1 MLGHASVATTL
12 RLYAYVTHAS
22 TEALVDA
29 IDARYGSRLRVLSEE
44 VLAQYWPSETE
55 LGSTAHTSPPLGQA
69 RRMNVHLDA
78 EPAGQLDLVWAQA
91 EDVARL
97 ARQLCG
103 HPEDAE
109 DVAQS
114 SLVKAAEHIAGF
126 RGEAT
131 VRTWLHRITTNECR
145 MLRRRLM
152 ATSLD
157 GLLEEHPGNA
167 ELLLLSAADA
177 DPEALAERRTLGNA
191 VLAAVAALPERQRVA
206 FVLHEGGALGISEVA
221 RRLDTTVPAV
231 RSLLV
236 RARRAIR
243 AEVGAIQ

>member
-1 MLGHASVATTL
+1 
-12 RLYAYVTHAS
+12 
-22 TEALVDA
+22 
-29 IDARYGSRLRVLSEE
+29 
-44 VLAQYWPSETE
+44 
-55 LGSTAHTSPPLGQA
+55 
-69 RRMNVHLDA
+69 MNVHLDA
-78 EPAGQLDLVWAQA
+78 EPEGQADLVWAQA

-126 RGEAT
+126 RGDAT

-157 GLLEEHPGNA
+157 GLLEGHPGNA
-167 ELLLLSAADA
+167 ELLLLAAADA

-206 FVLHEGGALGISEVA
+206 FVLHEGGALGIREVA
-221 RRLDTTVPAV
+221 RRLGTTVPAV

-243 AEVGAIQ
+243 AEVVAVL

>member
-1 MLGHASVATTL
+1 
-12 RLYAYVTHAS
+12 
-22 TEALVDA
+22 
-29 IDARYGSRLRVLSEE
+29 
-44 VLAQYWPSETE
+44 
-55 LGSTAHTSPPLGQA
+55 
-69 RRMNVHLDA
+69 MNVHLDA
-78 EPAGQLDLVWAQA
+78 EPAGQVDLVWAQA

-114 SLVKAAEHIAGF
+114 SLMKAAEHIAGF
-126 RGEAT
+126 RGDAT

-157 GLLEEHPGNA
+157 GLLEEHPGSTTNSCCWRP
-167 ELLLLSAADA
+167 LRQTRRLSPSSRA
-177 DPEALAERRTLGNA
+177 LGNA
-191 VLAAVAALPERQRVA
+191 VLAAVAALPERQRIA

-236 RARRAIR
+236 RARRTPPHRGRGHPVVDACAPFGR
-243 AEVGAIQ
+243 VVHPW

>member
-1 MLGHASVATTL
+1 
-12 RLYAYVTHAS
+12 
-22 TEALVDA
+22 
-29 IDARYGSRLRVLSEE
+29 
-44 VLAQYWPSETE
+44 
-55 LGSTAHTSPPLGQA
+55 
-69 RRMNVHLDA
+69 MNVAEDA
-78 EPAGQLDLVWAQA
+78 EPAGQTDVVWAQA
-91 EDVARL
+91 DDVARL

-145 MLRRRLM
+145 MLRRRLV

-157 GLLEEHPGNA
+157 GLLEDHSGDGG
-167 ELLLLSAADA
+167 LLLVAAGDA

-206 FVLHEGGALGISEVA
+206 FVLHEGGGVRISDVA

-243 AEVGAIQ
+243 AELAGVL

>member
-1 MLGHASVATTL
+1 MNVA
-12 RLYAYVTHAS
+12 
-22 TEALVDA
+22 EAA
-29 IDARYGSRLRVLSEE
+29 EPE
-44 VLAQYWPSETE
+44 
-55 LGSTAHTSPPLGQA
+55 GQA
-69 RRMNVHLDA
+69 
-78 EPAGQLDLVWAQA
+78 DLVWAQA

-157 GLLEEHPGNA
+157 GLLEEHPGNT
-167 ELLLLSAADA
+167 EFLLLAAADA
-177 DPEALAERRTLGNA
+177 DPEALAERRTLGYA

-206 FVLHEGGALGISEVA
+206 FVLQEGGALDISEVA

-243 AEVGAIQ
+243 AEVAAIQ

>member
-1 MLGHASVATTL
+1 
-12 RLYAYVTHAS
+12 
-22 TEALVDA
+22 
-29 IDARYGSRLRVLSEE
+29 
-44 VLAQYWPSETE
+44 
-55 LGSTAHTSPPLGQA
+55 
-69 RRMNVHLDA
+69 MNVPSDA
-78 EPAGQLDLVWAQA
+78 EPTGQADLVWAQA

-131 VRTWLHRITTNECR
+131 VRTWLHHITTNECR

-157 GLLEEHPGNA
+157 SLLEEHSGDN
-167 ELLLLSAADA
+167 EMLLLAADA
-177 DPEALAERRTLGNA
+177 DPEALAEQRALGNA
-191 VLAAVAALPERQRVA
+191 VLAAVGALPERQRVA
-206 FVLHEGGALGISEVA
+206 FVLREGGDLGISDVA

-236 RARRAIR
+236 RARRALR
-243 AEVGAIQ
+243 AEVAAVL

>member
-1 MLGHASVATTL
+1 
-12 RLYAYVTHAS
+12 
-22 TEALVDA
+22 
-29 IDARYGSRLRVLSEE
+29 
-44 VLAQYWPSETE
+44 
-55 LGSTAHTSPPLGQA
+55 
-69 RRMNVHLDA
+69 MNVDDDA
-78 EPAGQLDLVWAQA
+78 EPVGKVDLVWAQA
-91 EDVARL
+91 DDVARL

-114 SLVKAAEHIAGF
+114 SLVKAAEHIDGF

-145 MLRRRLM
+145 MLRRRLV

-157 GLLEEHPGNA
+157 NMLENRPGNS
-167 ELLLLSAADA
+167 ELLLMAAGDA

-191 VLAAVAALPERQRVA
+191 VLAAVAELPERQRVA
-206 FVLHEGGALGISEVA
+206 FVLHDGGGVRISQVA
-221 RRLDTTVPAV
+221 RRLGTTVSAV

-243 AEVGAIQ
+243 AQVEAAL

>member
-1 MLGHASVATTL
+1 
-12 RLYAYVTHAS
+12 
-22 TEALVDA
+22 
-29 IDARYGSRLRVLSEE
+29 
-44 VLAQYWPSETE
+44 
-55 LGSTAHTSPPLGQA
+55 
-69 RRMNVHLDA
+69 MNVAEDA
-78 EPAGQLDLVWAQA
+78 DPARQTDVVWAQA
-91 EDVARL
+91 ADVARL

-145 MLRRRLM
+145 MLRRRLV

-157 GLLEEHPGNA
+157 GLLEDHPGDSD
-167 ELLLLSAADA
+167 LLLVAAGDA

-206 FVLHEGGALGISEVA
+206 FVLHEGGGVRIIDVA

-243 AEVGAIQ
+243 AELAGVL

>member
-1 MLGHASVATTL
+1 MNMADVAAS
-12 RLYAYVTHAS
+12 
-22 TEALVDA
+22 
-29 IDARYGSRLRVLSEE
+29 
-44 VLAQYWPSETE
+44 P
-55 LGSTAHTSPPLGQA
+55 GQA
-69 RRMNVHLDA
+69 H
-78 EPAGQLDLVWAQA
+78 LVWAQA

-157 GLLEEHPGNA
+157 GLLEEHPGNT
-167 ELLLLSAADA
+167 ELLLLAAADA
-177 DPEALAERRTLGNA
+177 DPEALAERRILGNA

-206 FVLHEGGALGISEVA
+206 FVLHEGGGLSISDVA

-243 AEVGAIQ
+243 AEVAAIQ

>member
-1 MLGHASVATTL
+1 
-12 RLYAYVTHAS
+12 
-22 TEALVDA
+22 
-29 IDARYGSRLRVLSEE
+29 
-44 VLAQYWPSETE
+44 
-55 LGSTAHTSPPLGQA
+55 
-69 RRMNVHLDA
+69 MNVHLDA
-78 EPAGQLDLVWAQA
+78 EPGGQADLVWAQA

-126 RGEAT
+126 RGDAT

-157 GLLEEHPGNA
+157 GLLEGHPGNA
-167 ELLLLSAADA
+167 ELLLLAAADA

-206 FVLHEGGALGISEVA
+206 FVLHEGGALGIREVA
-221 RRLDTTVPAV
+221 RRLGTTVPAV

-243 AEVGAIQ
+243 AEVVAVL

>member
-1 MLGHASVATTL
+1 MFERCQAVGGGHHPPIKVAW
-12 RLYAYVTHAS
+12 THVIRRRNVDPS
-22 TEALVDA
+22 PHEA
-29 IDARYGSRLRVLSEE
+29 I
-44 VLAQYWPSETE
+44 WPWH
-55 LGSTAHTSPPLGQA
+55 ASPPLGQA
-69 RRMNVHLDA
+69 RCMNAHLDA
-78 EPAGQLDLVWAQA
+78 EPAGQVDLVWAQA

-157 GLLEEHPGNA
+157 GLLQGHHGDS
-167 ELLLLSAADA
+167 ELLLATAGDA

-191 VLAAVAALPERQRVA
+191 VLAAVAGLPERQRVA

-236 RARRAIR
+236 RARRSIR
-243 AEVGAIQ
+243 AEVAAIL

>member
-1 MLGHASVATTL
+1 
-12 RLYAYVTHAS
+12 
-22 TEALVDA
+22 
-29 IDARYGSRLRVLSEE
+29 
-44 VLAQYWPSETE
+44 
-55 LGSTAHTSPPLGQA
+55 
-69 RRMNVHLDA
+69 MNVADVA
-78 EPAGQLDLVWAQA
+78 EPAGQVDLVWAQA

-97 ARQLCG
+97 SRQLCG
-103 HPEDAE
+103 HREDAE

-145 MLRRRLM
+145 MLRRRLT
-152 ATSLD
+152 ARSLD
-157 GLLEEHPGNA
+157 SLLEEDSGDT
-167 ELLLLSAADA
+167 ELLLLAAAEA
-177 DPEALAERRTLGNA
+177 DPEALAEQRALGNA

-206 FVLHEGGALGISEVA
+206 FVLHEGGALGIREVA
-221 RRLDTTVPAV
+221 RRLDATVPAV

-243 AEVGAIQ
+243 AEVAAIQ

>member
-1 MLGHASVATTL
+1 
-12 RLYAYVTHAS
+12 
-22 TEALVDA
+22 
-29 IDARYGSRLRVLSEE
+29 
-44 VLAQYWPSETE
+44 
-55 LGSTAHTSPPLGQA
+55 
-69 RRMNVHLDA
+69 MNVHLDA
-78 EPAGQLDLVWAQA
+78 EPAGQVDLVWAQA
-91 EDVARL
+91 DDVARL

-152 ATSLD
+152 AASLD
-157 GLLEEHPGNA
+157 GLLEEHPGNTK
-167 ELLLLSAADA
+167 LLLLAAADA

-243 AEVGAIQ
+243 AEVAAIQ

>member
-1 MLGHASVATTL
+1 MNVA
-12 RLYAYVTHAS
+12 
-22 TEALVDA
+22 EAA
-29 IDARYGSRLRVLSEE
+29 EPE
-44 VLAQYWPSETE
+44 
-55 LGSTAHTSPPLGQA
+55 GQA
-69 RRMNVHLDA
+69 
-78 EPAGQLDLVWAQA
+78 DLVWAQA

-126 RGEAT
+126 RGDAT

-145 MLRRRLM
+145 MLRRRVL
-152 ATSLD
+152 ARSLD
-157 GLLEEHPGNA
+157 GLLEEHPGSA
-167 ELLLLSAADA
+167 ELLLLATADA

-206 FVLHEGGALGISEVA
+206 FVLHEGGGLGISEVA
-221 RRLDTTVPAV
+221 RRLDATVPAV

-243 AEVGAIQ
+243 TEVAAIQ

>member
-1 MLGHASVATTL
+1 
-12 RLYAYVTHAS
+12 
-22 TEALVDA
+22 
-29 IDARYGSRLRVLSEE
+29 
-44 VLAQYWPSETE
+44 
-55 LGSTAHTSPPLGQA
+55 
-69 RRMNVHLDA
+69 MNVDLDA
-78 EPAGQLDLVWAQA
+78 EPAGQVDLVWAQA

-103 HPEDAE
+103 HP
-109 DVAQS
+109 
-114 SLVKAAEHIAGF
+114 AGF

-157 GLLEEHPGNA
+157 GLLEGRDGD
-167 ELLLLSAADA
+167 LLLVTAADS

-243 AEVGAIQ
+243 AEVAAVQ

>member
-1 MLGHASVATTL
+1 
-12 RLYAYVTHAS
+12 
-22 TEALVDA
+22 
-29 IDARYGSRLRVLSEE
+29 
-44 VLAQYWPSETE
+44 
-55 LGSTAHTSPPLGQA
+55 
-69 RRMNVHLDA
+69 MNVHLDA
-78 EPAGQLDLVWAQA
+78 EPAGQVDLVWAQA

-145 MLRRRLM
+145 MLRRRLI

-157 GLLEEHPGNA
+157 GLLEGHPGQS
-167 ELLLLSAADA
+167 ELLLVAAADA
-177 DPEALAERRTLGNA
+177 DPEALAEQRALGNA
-191 VLAAVAALPERQRVA
+191 VLAAVAGLPERQRVA
-206 FVLHEGGALGISEVA
+206 FVLHEGGALGISDVP

-236 RARRAIR
+236 RARRALR
-243 AEVGAIQ
+243 AEVAAIL

>member
-1 MLGHASVATTL
+1 VNVA
-12 RLYAYVTHAS
+12 
-22 TEALVDA
+22 DA
-29 IDARYGSRLRVLSEE
+29 AES
-44 VLAQYWPSETE
+44 A
-55 LGSTAHTSPPLGQA
+55 GQA
-69 RRMNVHLDA
+69 
-78 EPAGQLDLVWAQA
+78 DLVWAQA
-91 EDVARL
+91 GDVARL

-157 GLLEEHPGNA
+157 GLLEEHPGNT
-167 ELLLLSAADA
+167 ELLLLAAADA

-243 AEVGAIQ
+243 TEVAAIQ

>member
-1 MLGHASVATTL
+1 
-12 RLYAYVTHAS
+12 
-22 TEALVDA
+22 
-29 IDARYGSRLRVLSEE
+29 
-44 VLAQYWPSETE
+44 
-55 LGSTAHTSPPLGQA
+55 
-69 RRMNVHLDA
+69 MNVHLDA
-78 EPAGQLDLVWAQA
+78 EPAGQVDLVWAQA

-114 SLVKAAEHIAGF
+114 SLMKAAEHIAGF

-157 GLLEEHPGNA
+157 GLLEEHSGDT
-167 ELLLLSAADA
+167 ELLLLAADA
-177 DPEALAERRTLGNA
+177 DPEALAERRTFGNA
-191 VLAAVAALPERQRVA
+191 VLAAVAGLPERQRVA
-206 FVLHEGGALGISEVA
+206 FVLHEGGALGIKEVA

-236 RARRAIR
+236 RARAPSGQRSRPSSRRCLRTIRPGRASVVVDR
-243 AEVGAIQ
+243 AGPIGS

>member
-1 MLGHASVATTL
+1 MNVA
-12 RLYAYVTHAS
+12 
-22 TEALVDA
+22 EAA
-29 IDARYGSRLRVLSEE
+29 EPE
-44 VLAQYWPSETE
+44 
-55 LGSTAHTSPPLGQA
+55 GQA
-69 RRMNVHLDA
+69 
-78 EPAGQLDLVWAQA
+78 ELVWAQA
-91 EDVARL
+91 DDVARL

-126 RGEAT
+126 RGDAT

-145 MLRRRLM
+145 MLRRRVM
-152 ATSLD
+152 ARSLD

-167 ELLLLSAADA
+167 ELLLATTDG

-191 VLAAVAALPERQRVA
+191 VLAAVATLPDRQRLA
-206 FVLHEGGALGISEVA
+206 FVLHEGGALGISDVA

-236 RARRAIR
+236 RARRALR
-243 AEVGAIQ
+243 AEVAAIL

>member
-1 MLGHASVATTL
+1 
-12 RLYAYVTHAS
+12 
-22 TEALVDA
+22 
-29 IDARYGSRLRVLSEE
+29 
-44 VLAQYWPSETE
+44 
-55 LGSTAHTSPPLGQA
+55 
-69 RRMNVHLDA
+69 MNVA
-78 EPAGQLDLVWAQA
+78 EQVDPEGKTEFVWAQA

-103 HPEDAE
+103 HTEDAE

-131 VRTWLHRITTNECR
+131 MRTWLHRITTNECR
-145 MLRRRLM
+145 MLRRRM
-152 ATSLD
+152 VATSLD

-167 ELLLLSAADA
+167 EFLLLAAADA
-177 DPEALAERRTLGNA
+177 DPEALAERRTVGNA
-191 VLAAVAALPERQRVA
+191 VLAAVAELPQRQRVA
-206 FVLHEGGALGISEVA
+206 FVLHDGGAISIKAVA

-243 AEVGAIQ
+243 AQVAAVL

>member
-1 MLGHASVATTL
+1 MNVA
-12 RLYAYVTHAS
+12 
-22 TEALVDA
+22 EAV
-29 IDARYGSRLRVLSEE
+29 EPE
-44 VLAQYWPSETE
+44 
-55 LGSTAHTSPPLGQA
+55 GQA
-69 RRMNVHLDA
+69 
-78 EPAGQLDLVWAQA
+78 DLVWAQA

-157 GLLEEHPGNA
+157 GLLEEHRGNT
-167 ELLLLSAADA
+167 ELLLLAAADA

-206 FVLHEGGALGISEVA
+206 FVLHEGGALGIKEVA

-243 AEVGAIQ
+243 AEVAAIQ

>member
-1 MLGHASVATTL
+1 
-12 RLYAYVTHAS
+12 
-22 TEALVDA
+22 
-29 IDARYGSRLRVLSEE
+29 
-44 VLAQYWPSETE
+44 
-55 LGSTAHTSPPLGQA
+55 
-69 RRMNVHLDA
+69 MNVADDA
-78 EPAGQLDLVWAQA
+78 EPAGQVDLVWAQA
-91 EDVARL
+91 DDVAHL

-157 GLLEEHPGNA
+157 GLLEEHPGDS
-167 ELLLLSAADA
+167 ELLLLA
-177 DPEALAERRTLGNA
+177 TG
-191 VLAAVAALPERQRVA
+191 
-206 FVLHEGGALGISEVA
+206 
-221 RRLDTTVPAV
+221 
-231 RSLLV
+231 
-236 RARRAIR
+236 
-243 AEVGAIQ
+243 

>member
-1 MLGHASVATTL
+1 
-12 RLYAYVTHAS
+12 
-22 TEALVDA
+22 
-29 IDARYGSRLRVLSEE
+29 
-44 VLAQYWPSETE
+44 
-55 LGSTAHTSPPLGQA
+55 
-69 RRMNVHLDA
+69 MNVAEAA
-78 EPAGQLDLVWAQA
+78 EPEGLVDLVWAQA

-126 RGEAT
+126 RGDAT

-157 GLLEEHPGNA
+157 GLLEEHSGDS
-167 ELLLLSAADA
+167 ELLLVAAADA
-177 DPEALAERRTLGNA
+177 DPEALAERRILGNA

-206 FVLHEGGALGISEVA
+206 FVLQEGGGLGISEVA

-243 AEVGAIQ
+243 AEVAAIQ

>member
-1 MLGHASVATTL
+1 
-12 RLYAYVTHAS
+12 
-22 TEALVDA
+22 
-29 IDARYGSRLRVLSEE
+29 
-44 VLAQYWPSETE
+44 
-55 LGSTAHTSPPLGQA
+55 
-69 RRMNVHLDA
+69 MNVAEAA
-78 EPAGQLDLVWAQA
+78 EPEVQADLVWAQA

-167 ELLLLSAADA
+167 ELLLLTAADA
-177 DPEALAERRTLGNA
+177 DPEALAQQRALGSA
-191 VLAAVAALPERQRVA
+191 VLAAVAGLPERQRLA
-206 FVLHEGGALGISEVA
+206 FVLQEGGALGISEVA

-236 RARRAIR
+236 RARRTLRTEVAAIL
-243 AEVGAIQ
+243 

>member
-1 MLGHASVATTL
+1 
-12 RLYAYVTHAS
+12 
-22 TEALVDA
+22 
-29 IDARYGSRLRVLSEE
+29 
-44 VLAQYWPSETE
+44 
-55 LGSTAHTSPPLGQA
+55 
-69 RRMNVHLDA
+69 MNVAEAA

-157 GLLEEHPGNA
+157 GLLEEHSGDS
-167 ELLLLSAADA
+167 ELLLVAAADA
-177 DPEALAERRTLGNA
+177 DPEALAERRILGNA

-206 FVLHEGGALGISEVA
+206 FVLQEGGGLGISEVA

-243 AEVGAIQ
+243 AEVAAIQ